1 VTFRQIG
8 VGAAIGLSITAL
20 ALAGVLPQPFE
31 PVGLVVVIA
40 SMVIGGADGK
50 LPVMR

>member
-8 VGAAIGLSITAL
+8 VGTAIGLSITAL

-31 PVGLVVVIA
+31 PLGMVVVIG
-40 SMVIGGADGK
+40 SMVIGGADGT
-50 LPVMR
+50 LPRMR